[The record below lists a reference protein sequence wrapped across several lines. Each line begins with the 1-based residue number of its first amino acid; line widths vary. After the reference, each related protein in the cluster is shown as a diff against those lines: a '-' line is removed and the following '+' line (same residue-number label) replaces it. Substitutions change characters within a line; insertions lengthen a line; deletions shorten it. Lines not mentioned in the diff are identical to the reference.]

1 MIEDCTGKLHS
12 SNTVSV
18 CNASVQWIVLYAVF
32 LAFGADYSFLNY

>member
-32 LAFGADYSFLNY
+32 WHLVLVTAF